1 MHHHRIYIMYTLI
14 HHRCFI
20 VLVHYL
26 QPGGI
31 KMKRTIA
38 IALVLA
44 CIVSMAFASVDSNP
58 EIVAAADVTE
68 SAEPAEVSSDA
79 DTVAETADGTAVIL
93 PLEASQE
100 VPAADNTLST
110 PAATV

>member
-1 MHHHRIYIMYTLI
+1 MKKT
-14 HHRCFI
+14 
-20 VLVHYL
+20 VL
-26 QPGGI
+26 
-31 KMKRTIA
+31 A
-38 IALVLA
+38 ALVLA
-44 CIVSMAFASVDSNP
+44 CSDSMVYAAVDSNP

-93 PLEASQE
+93 PLEASQK

-110 PAATV
+110 PAATEL